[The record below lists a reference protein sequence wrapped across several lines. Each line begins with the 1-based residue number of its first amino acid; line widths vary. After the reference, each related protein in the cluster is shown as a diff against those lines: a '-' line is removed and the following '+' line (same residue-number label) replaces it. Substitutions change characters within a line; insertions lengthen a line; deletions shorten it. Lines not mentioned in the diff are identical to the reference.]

1 VLRHPHRVLLRGGE
15 VRTRLAKTSHAAG
28 ARRIVRVALLPACAT
43 LLLQCP
49 APGLADQ
56 GLNGQVVGADGQPKR
71 FALVQL
77 QGPGQYTVMTG
88 QDGMFSLP
96 AFTPGSYTIT
106 VRQDQNVQAQRIDI
120 SGYRVSVRVKW

>member
-1 VLRHPHRVLLRGGE
+1 VRTGLARIGHGAGAGGVLR
-15 VRTRLAKTSHAAG
+15 AA
-28 ARRIVRVALLPACAT
+28 ALFPACAALA
-43 LLLQCP
+43 LLCA

-56 GLNGQVVGADGQPKR
+56 GLNGTVVGTDGQPKR

-88 QDGMFSLP
+88 QDGTFSVP

-106 VRQDQNVQAQRIDI
+106 VRQDQNVQSQRIDI